1 MAMLGSKEGELKRE
15 SLGALLMSPTELQ
28 LMQARKTGIT
38 LKDSGVRDEHGLEP
52 IDGIFSSPEKANP
65 KQNGV
70 TQYSTILEDDS
81 MEIGSS
87 ASIR

>member
-1 MAMLGSKEGELKRE
+1 MGS
-15 SLGALLMSPTELQ
+15 AELQ
-28 LMQARKTGIT
+28 LTYARKTGIT

-52 IDGIFSSPEKANP
+52 IDGIFSSPEKTSP

-70 TQYSTILEDDS
+70 VQYSTILEDDS

-87 ASIR
+87 TSISSPAAVFLY